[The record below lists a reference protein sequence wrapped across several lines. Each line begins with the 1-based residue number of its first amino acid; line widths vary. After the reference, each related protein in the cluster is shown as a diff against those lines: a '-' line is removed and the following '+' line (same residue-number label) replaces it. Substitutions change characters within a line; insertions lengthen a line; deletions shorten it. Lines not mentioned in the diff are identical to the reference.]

1 MKTQTYSD
9 GLALDDGRIH
19 RRQITRASSLDDS
32 KKRAKS
38 SYDNI
43 RDLNEQYL
51 AELAWVERNYGRERL
66 GDKDLITEAQNNI
79 IVRDGKKRS
88 STKAGR
94 NETTETSAD
103 DTTSMGGEKKSDMSG
118 YIKMRNRLIGD
129 TAFVGAL
136 GLCSTW
142 LISDDLKNVFSFA
155 LGVAVAIAYVTLLAR
170 SVDRMADA
178 ARVSGGSSG
187 AADPLQAARVG
198 LLAVSVIGAA
208 KNADRFSVLGV
219 ILGFLTYK
227 LATLIPL
234 ITGEAFES

>member
-1 MKTQTYSD
+1 MKTQTYS
-9 GLALDDGRIH
+9 RHTI
-19 RRQITRASSLDDS
+19 RASSLEDS

-51 AELAWVERNYGRERL
+51 AELAWIERNYGREHL
-66 GDKDLITEAQNNI
+66 GDKDLITEAQNSI
-79 IVRDGKKRS
+79 IVRDGKRRTS
-88 STKAGR
+88 AKASQ
-94 NETTETSAD
+94 NETAKTNAD
-103 DTTSMGGEKKSDMSG
+103 DTTSTMTGPQNSDMSG

-142 LISDDLKNVFSFA
+142 LISDDLKNVVSFA
-155 LGVAVAIAYVTLLAR
+155 LGVAIAIAYVTLLAR

-178 ARVSGGSSG
+178 SRDSGGSSG
-187 AADPLQAARVG
+187 AADPLQAARIG
-198 LLAVSVIGAA
+198 LLAVSVIGAG